1 MIDFGFELEAP
12 TGLRLILA
20 RHGQTPA
27 NVRHELDTL
36 PPGPGLTELG
46 EQQAARLADRLAE
59 EKLISIHASRALR
72 AQQTAQP
79 LAQRHQ
85 LPVEVVDGT
94 HEIYVGELEGRGDP
108 EALRTFDDV
117 YASWHEGR
125 IDVPMPGGETG
136 REALTRFVGGA
147 RNAID
152 GAGDGAVALVSHGAM
167 LRLAA
172 SAMAANVGGTRGNEA
187 YLPNT
192 GMIVLEAD
200 PDVRTGWRCLSWDGL
215 EAP

>member
-1 MIDFGFELEAP
+1 MTGPMLEAP
-12 TGLRLILA
+12 TGLHLILA

-27 NVRHELDTL
+27 NVAHLLDTL

-46 EQQAARLADRLAE
+46 QQQAARLAERLAD
-59 EKLISIHASRALR
+59 EKIISVHASRAVR

-79 LAQRHQ
+79 LAQRHK
-85 LPVEVVDGT
+85 LPLEIVDGT
-94 HEIYVGELEGRGDP
+94 HEVYVGDLEGRGDQ
-108 EALRTFDDV
+108 EALQIFDDV
-117 YASWHEGR
+117 YESWHAGR
-125 IDVPMPGGETG
+125 LDVPMPGGETG

-147 RNAID
+147 RSAID

-172 SAMAANVGGTRGNEA
+172 CTLAANVDGAHANAR

-192 GMIVLEAD
+192 GVIVLEAD
-200 PDVRTGWRCLSWDGL
+200 PDARTGWRCLSWDGL
-215 EAP
+215 DTP